1 MEKGNNIFDTCGH
14 ILYMPDDAYIVSPSE
29 TVAKK
34 EKEKLRKKSCLMP
47 AGTQICRS
55 FKEHDLITSES
66 KVLYV
71 VSVGGLL
78 VLTNDT

>member
-34 EKEKLRKKSCLMP
+34 EKEKLRKKIVLD
-47 AGTQICRS
+47 AGW
-55 FKEHDLITSES
+55 H
-66 KVLYV
+66 
-71 VSVGGLL
+71 
-78 VLTNDT
+78 TNLP